1 MQVQTTFAIY
11 DIGRGGRATRNG
23 GPQDIAVKSPIAV
36 AGRSDVGRSDGG
48 ALTVGHIG
56 VKGARVPRSQK
67 GALPRPLEG
76 RQSSWHWARRARRAL
91 PKSTAPVRL
100 G

>member
-1 MQVQTTFAIY
+1 MQVQTTFAIF

-23 GPQDIAVKSPIAV
+23 GPQDIAVKSPMAV
-36 AGRSDVGRSDGG
+36 AGRSGVGRSDGG

-67 GALPRPLEG
+67 GALVLSKDGSRLGIGREG
-76 RQSSWHWARRARRAL
+76 RGVLCPSPRHRSD
-91 PKSTAPVRL
+91 
-100 G
+100 